1 MVIDYRKGLDAPSQ
15 YRISREIREIST
27 YNIGFNQFMVSHL
40 YSGIDIPK
48 CNKTLTAINNWIDEE
63 LEKKDR
69 KDKKKYLK
77 KLV

>member
-1 MVIDYRKGLDAPSQ
+1 
-15 YRISREIREIST
+15 
-27 YNIGFNQFMVSHL
+27 MVSRL

-63 LEKKDR
+63 LEKKER

-77 KLV
+77 KISLEPW